1 RRSRDGRLPLRG
13 RRPRIDLRL
22 LERPRGQA
30 RFARRDGP
38 LPGPRLRT
46 RAPVP
51 VRLGF
56 GYGTPAGPAG
66 APGQPG
72 RFGGVSNVAIE
83 WRGVFPAV
91 TTPFREDL
99 SLDLEFLPRHLEAM
113 LEAGCRGFVP
123 LGSLGESA
131 TLTFQ
136 EKGAVLAA
144 CRGTL
149 GPRAALVAGVAAL
162 STAEAVATARLA
174 ERSGCDGLMVLP
186 PYVYHPDR
194 REALAHFS
202 AVLEATPLPCMLYN
216 NPI

>member
-131 TLTFQ
+131 TLTFE

-149 GPRAALVAGVAAL
+149 GPRAALVAGVAAP
-162 STAEAVATARLA
+162 STPGGVAAARLGRRA
-174 ERSGCDGLMVLP
+174 GRRGRVGP
-186 PYVYHPDR
+186 PAHRFPPAR
-194 REALAHFS
+194 RAARAALSPRPPGSPPPRH
-202 AVLEATPLPCMLYN
+202 L
-216 NPI
+216 